1 MKSAVLVD
9 CFHSGEYEPQN
20 NNSAGYCKEQPAG
33 ESNNFHSCLILEQR
47 YPNSPFPLSFIGNIT
62 LLSHLFLSALPP
74 VSLSSPFLPS
84 SPFFFPVMSM
94 ICQNHSE
101 HADHSFVFPLCSINR
116 IITHSQ
122 AILCFQQ
129 FSPVCQILPPFFA
142 VLAEARI
149 VYSLLLISVID
160 PPPHDTYAS
169 QRGFRVLGSKGTDRN
184 AIEYTRVT
192 PSQEWSCRCS

>member
-9 CFHSGEYEPQN
+9 FFHSGEYEPQN
-20 NNSAGYCKEQPAG
+20 KNSAGYCTEKPTG

-62 LLSHLFLSALPP
+62 FYLIFFSPHSHLSPSLPPPFLS
-74 VSLSSPFLPS
+74 
-84 SPFFFPVMSM
+84 FFPVMSM

-101 HADHSFVFPLCSINR
+101 HADHSFVFPLCPIYR

-122 AILCFQQ
+122 AILCFHQ
-129 FSPVCQILPPFFA
+129 FSPVCQILPPFFT

-149 VYSLLLISVID
+149 VYLLILISVTD
-160 PPPHDTYAS
+160 PPMTHMHPREVS
-169 QRGFRVLGSKGTDRN
+169 GSWGAKER
-184 AIEYTRVT
+184 IEM
-192 PSQEWSCRCS
+192 Q

>member
-1 MKSAVLVD
+1 MD
-9 CFHSGEYEPQN
+9 FFHNGEYEPQN
-20 NNSAGYCKEQPAG
+20 KNSAGYCKEKPTG

-47 YPNSPFPLSFIGNIT
+47 YPKSTFPLSFIGNIT
-62 LLSHLFLSALPP
+62 LLSHLFLSPLPP
-74 VSLSSPFLPS
+74 VSLSSPSLPPS
-84 SPFFFPVMSM
+84 LSFFPVMST

-101 HADHSFVFPLCSINR
+101 HADHSFVFPLCPIYR

-129 FSPVCQILPPFFA
+129 FSPVCQLLPPFFT

-149 VYSLLLISVID
+149 VYLLILISVID
-160 PPPHDTYAS
+160 PPHDTYAS

-184 AIEYTRVT
+184 AIEYTHVT
-192 PSQEWSCRCS
+192 PSQEWRCRCS